1 MYSRPEKK
9 EERVDED
16 YEEAEG
22 CRDVGGKA

>member
-1 MYSRPEKK
+1 MYSRPDKK

-22 CRDVGGKA
+22 CRVVGREA